1 MPPRSSCAS
10 PGVRTAGTRKFPMV
24 VTILTTIGPFK
35 VKIEETN
42 RANAVSTLRK
52 RIMNLH
58 LRTLEHGGQV
68 RLEMDHV
75 VGYRIG

>member
-10 PGVRTAGTRKFPMV
+10 PGVRTTGTRKFPMV

-42 RANAVSTLRK
+42 RTTAVIALR
-52 RIMNLH
+52 RNIMNQH
-58 LRTLEHGGQV
+58 LLTLDNGGQV